1 MRRMLRHGD
10 VWKALDSLAAR
21 NGFSP
26 SGLARRAGL
35 DPTTFNKSKRIGR
48 DGKLRWPST
57 ESLAKA
63 LDATGASLSDFV
75 GLIGNGEGAAMTQRI
90 PVIGYAQAGDLGYFD
105 DAGYPTGSG
114 WDEVLFPQ
122 VGDPHAFAL
131 EIQGDSMVPTY
142 RDGDTIIVSPG
153 ASIRRGDRLV
163 VKTKEGEV
171 MAKELARQTATRIE
185 LVSINEEHEDRSLQA
200 GEIEWMSRI
209 IWASQ

>member
-1 MRRMLRHGD
+1 MLKHGD
-10 VWKALDSLAAR
+10 VWKALDALAAR
-21 NGFSP
+21 HGLSP

-35 DPTTFNKSKRIGR
+35 DPTTFNKSKRVGR
-48 DGKLRWPST
+48 DGKQRWPST

-75 GLIGNGEGAAMTQRI
+75 GLIGGAEASALTQRI
-90 PVIGYAQAGDLGYFD
+90 PVIGYAQAGELGYFD
-105 DAGYPTGSG
+105 DAGYPAGSG

-131 EIQGDSMVPTY
+131 EIQGDSMEPTY

-171 MAKELARQTATRIE
+171 MAKELVRQTATRIE
-185 LVSINEEHEDRSLQA
+185 LTSINQAHGDRSLQA

>member
-1 MRRMLRHGD
+1 MLKHGD
-10 VWKALDSLAAR
+10 VWKALDALAAKH
-21 NGFSP
+21 GLSP
-26 SGLARRAGL
+26 SGLARRSGL

-63 LDATGASLSDFV
+63 LDATNASLSDFV
-75 GLIGNGEGAAMTQRI
+75 GLIGGAEAGALTQRI
-90 PVIGYAQAGDLGYFD
+90 PVIGYAQAGELGYFD
-105 DAGYPTGSG
+105 DAGYPAGSG

-131 EIQGDSMVPTY
+131 EIQGDSMQPAY

-171 MAKELARQTATRIE
+171 MAKELVRQTATRVE
-185 LVSINEEHEDRSLQA
+185 LTSINQAHGDRALQA

>member
-1 MRRMLRHGD
+1 MLKHGD
-10 VWKALDSLAAR
+10 VWKALDSLAAK
-21 NGFSP
+21 NGLSP

-63 LDATGASLSDFV
+63 LDATGASLSEFV
-75 GLIGNGEGAAMTQRI
+75 SLIGSEVGALTQRI
-90 PVIGYAQAGDLGYFD
+90 PVIGYAQAGELGYFD

-114 WDEVLFPQ
+114 WDEVLFPEL
-122 VGDPHAFAL
+122 GDPHAFAL
-131 EIQGDSMVPTY
+131 EIQGDSMIPTY
-142 RDGDTIIVSPG
+142 RDGDTIVVSPG

-171 MAKELARQTATRIE
+171 MAKELLRQTATRIE
-185 LVSINEEHEDRSLQA
+185 LTSINEAHGERILEA

>member
-1 MRRMLRHGD
+1 MLKHND
-10 VWKALDSLAAR
+10 VWKALDSLAAK
-21 NGFSP
+21 NNLSP

-63 LDATGASLSDFV
+63 LHATGASLSEFV
-75 GLIGNGEGAAMTQRI
+75 GLIGGPSSGTLTQRI
-90 PVIGYAQAGDLGYFD
+90 PVIGYAQAGELGYFD

-122 VGDPHAFAL
+122 LGDPNAFAL
-131 EIQGDSMVPTY
+131 EIQGDSMVPAY
-142 RDGDTIIVSPG
+142 RDGDTIIVSPA

-185 LVSINEEHEDRSLQA
+185 LDSINRSHGERVLQS
-200 GEIEWMSRI
+200 GEVEWMSRI